1 MLWITPDIGRPENL
15 IIQNVLVPPVPIRPS
30 VAMDGGGGSNE
41 DDLTV
46 KLLEI
51 INVNVAL
58 ELNMTRNPQTKTI
71 MEGESCCFTEVY
83 NMSVTFFIF
92 ELIQSMS

>member
-1 MLWITPDIGRPENL
+1 M
-15 IIQNVLVPPVPIRPS
+15 
-30 VAMDGGGGSNE
+30 
-41 DDLTV
+41 
-46 KLLEI
+46 
-51 INVNVAL
+51 NVAL